1 MEKRRKRPEHFN
13 STGDLHGLGAERR
26 IGGGPVED
34 GDDVHPQGATVV
46 EAFSH
51 HTPKWRQHQG
61 KSVLISVSFIVFMA
75 VVTSSDF
82 TPRPRL
88 RGGKPAFSK
97 VSPDGHQYS
106 FGGAKRP
113 GYFYPKDAILSSNE
127 FLFAAVTDQDKASR
141 DPSATLENPKFK
153 ATLLPGI
160 LKRNPEDGM
169 YTIEF
174 QRGRELTTKHNE
186 AGRGAEYSDLQL
198 FDNRLL
204 TFDDRTGTVVEI
216 LNANDGRSSTVSPRF
231 VFTEG
236 YGHSDKGKKPVV
248 AI

>member
-1 MEKRRKRPEHFN
+1 MLAMETRRKHPDHYN
-13 STGDLHGLGAERR
+13 STGDLYGLGERR
-26 IGGGPVED
+26 ISSGHED
-34 GDDVHPQGATVV
+34 DSLPQGATVV

-51 HTPKWRQHQG
+51 HTPKWRRQG
-61 KSVLISVSFIVFMA
+61 KSVLVSMSFIVFLTL
-75 VVTSSDF
+75 VTSSDF
-82 TPRPRL
+82 SPRPRL
-88 RGGKPAFSK
+88 RGGKAAFST

-113 GYFYPKDAILSSNE
+113 GYFYPKDAVLSSSE

-141 DPSATLENPKFK
+141 DPSATLENPRFK
-153 ATLLPGI
+153 SILLPGI
-160 LKRNPEDGM
+160 LKRNQEKGM
-169 YTIEF
+169 YSVEF
-174 QRGRELTTKHNE
+174 QKERELTTKHNE

-236 YGHSDKGKKPVV
+236 YGHSDKGKS
-248 AI
+248 IS